1 MRFEWPTPDSF
12 CLFSFFSN
20 NILNKNG
27 RLQKDSNC
35 SSSEKKA
42 SKLTTRPL
50 PRPVWPDGF
59 IIFQSLAVY
68 NYENFLHSIKFAKVG
83 TNVCLKSN
91 QNNCKNFWKTV
102 KMLPKWRN
110 FAKSGH
116 TAHGSCNLNVKR
128 SKFFCINFLVWQ
140 FALDD
145 KTSHQLLLW
154 AVPFKSVY
162 FLALA
167 KHWHINACLNYSLTP
182 VSANTNRHCTIYR
195 IKLNTYLDLKREFLW
210 FAALHGIASFLPT
223 VRV

>member
-1 MRFEWPTPDSF
+1 MCVLNGQPRTLFFKKKKHRWRAWDSNPGPQDGRRRRNHGAMAATPDSF

-20 NILNKNG
+20 NILYKNG

-68 NYENFLHSIKFAKVG
+68 NYENLLHSIKFAKVG

-167 KHWHINACLNYSLTP
+167 KHWHINACLN
-182 VSANTNRHCTIYR
+182 
-195 IKLNTYLDLKREFLW
+195 
-210 FAALHGIASFLPT
+210 
-223 VRV
+223 